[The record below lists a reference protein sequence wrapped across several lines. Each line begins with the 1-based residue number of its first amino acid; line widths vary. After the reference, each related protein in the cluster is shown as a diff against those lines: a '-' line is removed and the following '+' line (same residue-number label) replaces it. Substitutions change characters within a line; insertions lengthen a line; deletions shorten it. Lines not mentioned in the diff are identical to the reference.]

1 VNFVSARWAGLFA
14 APATLDARAIER
26 LAPISL
32 TLILLY
38 AGCLAIG
45 NGPGNVLLAILAL
58 SALPIVALRPELRS
72 RPILIFSFLTILY
85 VLAMAIRAELQ
96 GAPGRHL
103 RAVDN
108 YVFFAFAP
116 FVAVHAAIALRYRVT
131 FERLCLLA
139 VAILVV
145 GASARLFWD
154 ADWGAGSSLFESYQ
168 WGGGGKNRN
177 YLSIEAGLTVLTSG
191 SLLVLA
197 MTSRRWRR
205 PARSIGGCV
214 LAGICVLAFLAL
226 LEMQSRTNWVAA
238 GVAGTVWLATL
249 VIGSLRHSSTRR
261 SALWIAALA
270 FVVLAIVGL
279 GAFSSQIASR
289 FSDNG
294 GLATNVEAFA
304 QIVTGRF
311 DRSTM
316 DLHAYD
322 PRIYIY
328 VTARDLISMKP
339 WFGWGTDVAPLVRQ
353 YVSPNVLGARIHF
366 HNAYLEFLVGL
377 GILGTALLAAQLA
390 AVAFAS
396 RRRDAPPLD
405 PDAGIVLT
413 ALLAGSL
420 TYIGVV
426 AIAESANR
434 VELITQTLILIFAL
448 MLGRGSIGQAVGR
461 PVGPADRPQ

>member
-1 VNFVSARWAGLFA
+1 M
-14 APATLDARAIER
+14 LDARALER

-32 TLILLY
+32 ALILLY

-45 NGPGNVLLAILAL
+45 NGPGNVLLAILAV

-72 RPILIFSFLTILY
+72 RPILIFSLLTILY
-85 VLAMAIRAELQ
+85 VLAMASRAELQ
-96 GAPGRHL
+96 GAPGRHF

-108 YVFFAFAP
+108 YVFFAYAP

-139 VAILVV
+139 VAILVA

-154 ADWGAGSSLFESYQ
+154 ANWEAGSSLFESYQ

-177 YLSIEAGLTVLTSG
+177 YLSIEAGLAVLASG

-197 MTSRRWRR
+197 MTTRQWRW
-205 PARSIGGCV
+205 PARLVGGSI
-214 LAGICVLAFLAL
+214 LAGVCVLAFLAL
-226 LEMQSRTNWVAA
+226 LEMQSRTNWIAA

-249 VIGSLRHSSTRR
+249 LVGSTRR
-261 SALWIAALA
+261 RSARRSILWGAALA
-270 FVVLAIVGL
+270 LLVLAVIGVGV
-279 GAFSSQIASR
+279 FWSQIASR

-294 GLATNVEAFA
+294 GLAANVELFA
-304 QIVTGRF
+304 QILTGTI
-311 DRSTM
+311 DRSSI
-316 DLHAYD
+316 DLQAYD
-322 PRIYIY
+322 PRVYIY

-339 WFGWGTDVAPLVRQ
+339 WFGWGTDVAPLVTQ

-366 HNAYLEFLVGL
+366 HNVYLEFLVGL
-377 GILGTALLAAQLA
+377 GIVGTAWLAAHLVA
-390 AVAFAS
+390 LAFAS
-396 RRRDAPPLD
+396 RRQGAPPLD

-420 TYIGVV
+420 TYISVV

-434 VELITQTLILIFAL
+434 VELITQTLILIVAL

-461 PVGPADRPQ
+461 VAGPADQSQ